1 MVTVN
6 FILNGKPV
14 SAEADGLTLLKYLR
28 GVACLK
34 GAKEGC
40 STGHCGACTVLLDG
54 KPVRSCVTRM
64 DKLEGKSVVTIEA
77 LHGADGGLHP
87 IQQAFLDI
95 GAVQCGFCTPGM
107 VLATKALLDVNPDPT
122 DEEICEALKN
132 NYCRCTG
139 YVKIIEAVHLAA
151 ARLRGEDPS
160 VDDMRTWENLEIV
173 KYEGED
179 DVTAQDLTG
188 RHIGRCA
195 IDIDGPAKVTGALPF
210 TCDRADAD
218 TLYGAFVW
226 SQHSRAKILSMDF
239 SAVESAAGVVC

>member
-1 MVTVN
+1 
-6 FILNGKPV
+6 
-14 SAEADGLTLLKYLR
+14 
-28 GVACLK
+28 
-34 GAKEGC
+34 
-40 STGHCGACTVLLDG
+40 
-54 KPVRSCVTRM
+54 
-64 DKLEGKSVVTIEA
+64 
-77 LHGADGGLHP
+77 
-87 IQQAFLDI
+87 
-95 GAVQCGFCTPGM
+95 M

-226 SQHSRAKILSMDF
+226 SQHSRAKILAAARPDPAAYRRHRSSF
-239 SAVESAAGVVC
+239 HSRASRAETVPSPCRSAEESVCGCHTS

>member
-95 GAVQCGFCTPGM
+95 GAVQ
-107 VLATKALLDVNPDPT
+107 
-122 DEEICEALKN
+122 
-132 NYCRCTG
+132 R
-139 YVKIIEAVHLAA
+139 
-151 ARLRGEDPS
+151 
-160 VDDMRTWENLEIV
+160 
-173 KYEGED
+173 
-179 DVTAQDLTG
+179 
-188 RHIGRCA
+188 
-195 IDIDGPAKVTGALPF
+195 
-210 TCDRADAD
+210 
-218 TLYGAFVW
+218 
-226 SQHSRAKILSMDF
+226 
-239 SAVESAAGVVC
+239 